1 MIQTISNFFSDK
13 VEEAEEKVA
22 ESDKNE
28 VVRKIKPCSVC
39 KVQKNNHIVREFVI
53 SQNQQDLNLSQNMST
68 FGMVDESKQQTL
80 S

>member
-53 SQNQQDLNLSQNMST
+53 S
-68 FGMVDESKQQTL
+68 
-80 S
+80 